1 MTRRAMTGTSAT
13 RGPVMIPPSAGPG
26 ARIAPGYPHGLNVHV
41 VEVILILA
49 GMPGPLLAMARAG
62 PGSVRG
68 GLPGRFSRP
77 VAAGSCGRLAE
88 RPGTAA
94 RGPPGQDS
102 DRHLRYCFY

>member
-49 GMPGPLLAMARAG
+49 GMPGPLLAMAR
-62 PGSVRG
+62 VRA
-68 GLPGRFSRP
+68 RWAARQ

-102 DRHLRYCFY
+102 DRHLRYYFY

>member
-1 MTRRAMTGTSAT
+1 VRAQ
-13 RGPVMIPPSAGPG
+13 

-49 GMPGPLLAMARAG
+49 GMPGPLLAMAR
-62 PGSVRG
+62 VRA
-68 GLPGRFSRP
+68 RWAARQ

-94 RGPPGQDS
+94 RGPPRTGQ
-102 DRHLRYCFY
+102 RPAFEVPFY